1 MKKDKRKMD
10 EILRDIG
17 NDINDFNDY
26 IDDVFK
32 DFNKREKENK
42 MSNYYRAI
50 NEDFGNNTES
60 KGEKKKD
67 KPYKVDKV
75 FEEIIDKFEDEYATS
90 YDDIKWEIDG
100 ISEHYE
106 YGEALVF
113 LTGED
118 SNGNIYEASGYQDGE
133 GNIIEVYP
141 ESIEPHFNIK
151 KETK

>member
-26 IDDVFK
+26 IYDLFK

-42 MSNYYRAI
+42 M
-50 NEDFGNNTES
+50 
-60 KGEKKKD
+60 KD

>member
-32 DFNKREKENK
+32 DFNKLEKENK
-42 MSNYYRAI
+42 M
-50 NEDFGNNTES
+50 
-60 KGEKKKD
+60 KD

-75 FEEIIDKFEDEYATS
+75 FEE
-90 YDDIKWEIDG
+90 EIDG

-118 SNGNIYEASGYQDGE
+118 KNGNIYEASGYQDGE
-133 GNIIEVYP
+133 GNILEVYP
-141 ESIEPHFNIK
+141 ESIEPYFNTK

>member
-10 EILRDIG
+10 EIIRDIG

-26 IDDVFK
+26 IYDLFK

-42 MSNYYRAI
+42 M
-50 NEDFGNNTES
+50 
-60 KGEKKKD
+60 KD

-90 YDDIKWEIDG
+90 YDEIEWEIED

-106 YGEALVF
+106 FGEALVH
-113 LTGED
+113 LIGED
-118 SNGNIYEASGYQDGE
+118 KNGNIYEASGYQDGE
-133 GNIIEVYP
+133 GNIMEVYP
-141 ESIEPHFNIK
+141 DTIEPHFNIK

>member
-1 MKKDKRKMD
+1 MD

-17 NDINDFNDY
+17 NDINDINDY
-26 IDDVFK
+26 IYDLFK

-42 MSNYYRAI
+42 M
-50 NEDFGNNTES
+50 
-60 KGEKKKD
+60 KD

-90 YDDIKWEIDG
+90 YDEIEWEIED

-106 YGEALVF
+106 FGEALVH
-113 LTGED
+113 LIGED
-118 SNGNIYEASGYQDGE
+118 KNGNIYEASGYQDGE

>member
-42 MSNYYRAI
+42 M
-50 NEDFGNNTES
+50 
-60 KGEKKKD
+60 KD

-133 GNIIEVYP
+133 GNILEVYP
-141 ESIEPHFNIK
+141 ESIEPYFNTK

>member
-1 MKKDKRKMD
+1 MKKLTNDD
-10 EILRDIG
+10 TRDIS
-17 NDINDFNDY
+17 I
-26 IDDVFK
+26 
-32 DFNKREKENK
+32 RC
-42 MSNYYRAI
+42 
-50 NEDFGNNTES
+50 
-60 KGEKKKD
+60 
-67 KPYKVDKV
+67 VDSM
-75 FEEIIDKFEDEYATS
+75 FEHKFEDEYATS
-90 YDDIKWEIDG
+90 YDGIKWEIDG

-118 SNGNIYEASGYQDGE
+118 KNGNIYEASGYQDGE

>member
-26 IDDVFK
+26 IYDLFK

-42 MSNYYRAI
+42 M
-50 NEDFGNNTES
+50 
-60 KGEKKKD
+60 KD

-90 YDDIKWEIDG
+90 YDEIEWEIED

-106 YGEALVF
+106 FGEALVH
-113 LTGED
+113 LIGED
-118 SNGNIYEASGYQDGE
+118 KNGNIYEASGYQDGE
-133 GNIIEVYP
+133 GNIMEVYP
-141 ESIEPHFNIK
+141 DTIEPHFNIK

>member
-26 IDDVFK
+26 IYDLFK

-42 MSNYYRAI
+42 M
-50 NEDFGNNTES
+50 
-60 KGEKKKD
+60 KD

-90 YDDIKWEIDG
+90 YDEIEWEIED

-106 YGEALVF
+106 FGEALVH
-113 LTGED
+113 LIGED
-118 SNGNIYEASGYQDGE
+118 KNGNIYEASGYQDGE
-133 GNIIEVYP
+133 GNIMEVYP
-141 ESIEPHFNIK
+141 DTIEPHFNTK

>member
-1 MKKDKRKMD
+1 MKDKRKMD

-26 IDDVFK
+26 IYDLFK

-42 MSNYYRAI
+42 M
-50 NEDFGNNTES
+50 
-60 KGEKKKD
+60 KD

-75 FEEIIDKFEDEYATS
+75 FEEIIDKFEDEYASS
-90 YDDIKWEIDG
+90 YDEIEWEIED

-106 YGEALVF
+106 FGEALVH
-113 LTGED
+113 LIGED
-118 SNGNIYEASGYQDGE
+118 KNGNIYEASGYQDGE
-133 GNIIEVYP
+133 GNIMEVYP
-141 ESIEPHFNIK
+141 DTIEPHFNIK

>member
-32 DFNKREKENK
+32 DFNKLEKENK
-42 MSNYYRAI
+42 M
-50 NEDFGNNTES
+50 
-60 KGEKKKD
+60 KD

-118 SNGNIYEASGYQDGE
+118 KNGNIYEASGYQDGE

-141 ESIEPHFNIK
+141 ESIEPYFNTK

>member
-17 NDINDFNDY
+17 NGINDFNDY

-32 DFNKREKENK
+32 DFNKLEKENK
-42 MSNYYRAI
+42 M
-50 NEDFGNNTES
+50 
-60 KGEKKKD
+60 KD

-141 ESIEPHFNIK
+141 DTIEPHFNTK

>member
-17 NDINDFNDY
+17 NGINDFNDY

-42 MSNYYRAI
+42 M
-50 NEDFGNNTES
+50 
-60 KGEKKKD
+60 KD